1 MRLEM
6 NYKKNTPKQKQKQK
20 QKQKTK
26 HIEAK
31 QYTALIVNGSPQNLI
46 SAWRQMKRKHNHP

>member
-1 MRLEM
+1 M